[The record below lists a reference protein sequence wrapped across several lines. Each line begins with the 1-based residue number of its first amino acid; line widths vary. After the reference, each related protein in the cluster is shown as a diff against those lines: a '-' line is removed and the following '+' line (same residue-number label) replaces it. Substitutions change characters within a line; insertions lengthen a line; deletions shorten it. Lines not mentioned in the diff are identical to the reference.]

1 MFHKYFWCEFHSK
14 IFSLEYFS
22 DDIICMFSNSY
33 LIIIESTWKKVKFGT
48 IIFSLMRQGVMR
60 V

>member
-1 MFHKYFWCEFHSK
+1 MFHNISGVS
-14 IFSLEYFS
+14 FSLEYFYG
-22 DDIICMFSNSY
+22 DIICMFGNSY

-48 IIFSLMRQGVMR
+48 IVFYLMRQGVMR